1 MIVSIKPKRVTR
13 SDALSAY
20 VDYEFYTLCQHQEDL
35 QRIMHREQIRSAIDS
50 TLPSQYQR
58 YVKR

>member
-1 MIVSIKPKRVTR
+1 MTIPIKPERVTR

-20 VDYEFYTLCQHQEDL
+20 VDYKFYTLCQHQEDL

-50 TLPSQYQR
+50 TLPSQYHG
-58 YVKR
+58 YAN

>member
-1 MIVSIKPKRVTR
+1 MIVSIKPERATR

-20 VDYEFYTLCQHQEDL
+20 VDYEFYTLRQHQEDL
-35 QRIMHREQIRSAIDS
+35 QRIRHQEQIRSAIDS
-50 TLPSQYQR
+50 TLPSQYQS

>member
-1 MIVSIKPKRVTR
+1 MIVPIKPEKVTR

-35 QRIMHREQIRSAIDS
+35 QRIMHQEQISSAIDS
-50 TLPSQYQR
+50 TLPSQYHG
-58 YVKR
+58 YAN